1 MDIGNTHTPQNRK
14 GNNIMSFS
22 VAIELIKKGFAI
34 SREAWDNV
42 EVYLFL
48 DNDTSFTEPIISH
61 HIDDR
66 CIPANLTHEDLLSE
80 DWFIVE

>member
-1 MDIGNTHTPQNRK
+1 
-14 GNNIMSFS
+14 MSFS
-22 VAIELIKKGFAI
+22 VAIELIKKGFAV
-34 SREAWDNV
+34 SRERWDNV

-48 DNDTSFTEPIISH
+48 DSDTSFTEPIISH

-66 CIPANLTHEDLLSE
+66 CIPANLRCEDLLAE